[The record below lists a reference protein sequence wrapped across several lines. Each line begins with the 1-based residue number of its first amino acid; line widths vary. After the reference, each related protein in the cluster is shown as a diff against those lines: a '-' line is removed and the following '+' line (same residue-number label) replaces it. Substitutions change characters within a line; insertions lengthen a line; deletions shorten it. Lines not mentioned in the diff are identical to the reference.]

1 MKKTIAVIAAIAALT
16 LSAPAQFISI
26 TSTNIGEV
34 LQLAGLAQELQN
46 NQLIHVGVPFTLNGN
61 QTFLITTNSAG
72 LYTITTSG
80 PGGTNSFTPPN
91 NESSFLQTGQTW
103 VSANNPANIDYYG
116 TNEIDCRV
124 GAMYLQNSG
133 QAVAVLSIQKYG
145 LFGYSNFGIGA
156 GVLEGNNSGKQGT
169 AGFYGEADYRK
180 PIGDVAVVGG
190 IVGGYDNWNSAM
202 FGGAKVGLEYR
213 QSAHLGEWIDVVCVG
228 EDTSDNATPFLI
240 GGGISYSF

>member
-1 MKKTIAVIAAIAALT
+1 MKKTLTSIALIAALT
-16 LSAPAQFISI
+16 ISASAQFISV
-26 TSTNIGEV
+26 TSTNLGQ
-34 LQLAGLAQELQN
+34 LFQLAGLAQELQN
-46 NQLIHVGVPFTLNGN
+46 NTLIRIGVPFTVNGN
-61 QTFLITTNSAG
+61 QTFLLTTNGGG

-91 NESSFLQTGQTW
+91 NEATFLQTGQTW
-103 VSANNPANIDYYG
+103 VSGNNPANIGYFG

-145 LFGYSNFGIGA
+145 LFGWSNFGIGA
-156 GVLEGNNSGKQGT
+156 GVLEGNNNGKQGT

-190 IVGGYDNWNSAM
+190 IIGGYDNWNSAA

-228 EDTSDNATPFLI
+228 ENTPDNSTPFLI
-240 GGGISYSF
+240 GGGITYAF